1 MAISGLR
8 WSSTDSQSTPHKC
21 LSIQNSE
28 IIEITASELTALIK
42 ACLLLSLFI
51 EEETSLDDH
60 IVADLDCHM
69 TLSRTRGGPDAGR
82 FRPRHH
88 FQVQHVKVV
97 EKVDSV
103 PTPEQE

>member
-1 MAISGLR
+1 
-8 WSSTDSQSTPHKC
+8 
-21 LSIQNSE
+21 LSW
-28 IIEITASELTALIK
+28 
-42 ACLLLSLFI
+42 
-51 EEETSLDDH
+51 
-60 IVADLDCHM
+60 
-69 TLSRTRGGPDAGR
+69 TRGGPDAGR